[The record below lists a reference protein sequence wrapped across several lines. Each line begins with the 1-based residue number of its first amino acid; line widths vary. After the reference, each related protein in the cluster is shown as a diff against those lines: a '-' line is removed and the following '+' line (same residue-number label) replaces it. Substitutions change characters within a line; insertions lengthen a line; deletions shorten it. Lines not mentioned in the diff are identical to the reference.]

1 MEVRK
6 ICQWCGKPFIAQKTT
21 TCYCSHQCSN
31 FGYKERIRE
40 RKRQLKRSQEL
51 LQPRQA
57 AEGQDFFSFAQAAKL
72 MGVTRQYIYKLVKE
86 SKLRASRISGKKSLI
101 RRADIELMMKTKPY
115 ERVVP
120 KEDFDISE
128 YCTAEEI
135 AEKYKVN
142 AKWVWTYTR
151 QHKVPKVRIRQFNY
165 YSKKHIDAA
174 FAKYEVDSDLTEWY
188 TPEEIQEKY
197 CVVILHFASGKLD
210 LGKEKGQESIYKF
223 AMENILAEAFTE
235 KIKMENVI
243 CWEENKGTYLGIL
256 SEFSEKETKER
267 AEQVRNIFEKYFPE
281 TLQIGYISPSVP
293 FYEVGLEKEKI
304 MEYDKTHIYDEGE
317 IKEFMV
323 LLREKEASGHI
334 LDEDYILQC
343 LNKGFRVSTM
353 EYLQKTLQHVKQ
365 TMHSVE
371 GFRNFQVELTQLVSK
386 YLHDKKE
393 NMNSVIRDPIYLR
406 LDMNAVKSL
415 RKESKVVQTKKQ
427 Y

>member
-31 FGYKERIRE
+31 LGYKERIRE

-115 ERVVP
+115 ERIMP
-120 KEDFDISE
+120 KEDFDITE
-128 YCTAEEI
+128 YYTAEEI

-174 FAKYEVDSDLTEWY
+174 FAKYEV
-188 TPEEIQEKY
+188 EI
-197 CVVILHFASGKLD
+197 G
-210 LGKEKGQESIYKF
+210 
-223 AMENILAEAFTE
+223 
-235 KIKMENVI
+235 
-243 CWEENKGTYLGIL
+243 
-256 SEFSEKETKER
+256 R
-267 AEQVRNIFEKYFPE
+267 A
-281 TLQIGYISPSVP
+281 
-293 FYEVGLEKEKI
+293 
-304 MEYDKTHIYDEGE
+304 
-317 IKEFMV
+317 
-323 LLREKEASGHI
+323 
-334 LDEDYILQC
+334 
-343 LNKGFRVSTM
+343 
-353 EYLQKTLQHVKQ
+353 HV
-365 TMHSVE
+365 
-371 GFRNFQVELTQLVSK
+371 
-386 YLHDKKE
+386 
-393 NMNSVIRDPIYLR
+393 
-406 LDMNAVKSL
+406 
-415 RKESKVVQTKKQ
+415 
-427 Y
+427 